1 MHKELTCVSHQKH
14 FDQEGLIW
22 GLLTEFK
29 RSPLSFFLIVRG
41 ASGVGLPDL
50 WLLCLGTG
58 ASAEFIP

>member
-1 MHKELTCVSHQKH
+1 MSHQKH

-58 ASAEFIP
+58 ASAEFTP